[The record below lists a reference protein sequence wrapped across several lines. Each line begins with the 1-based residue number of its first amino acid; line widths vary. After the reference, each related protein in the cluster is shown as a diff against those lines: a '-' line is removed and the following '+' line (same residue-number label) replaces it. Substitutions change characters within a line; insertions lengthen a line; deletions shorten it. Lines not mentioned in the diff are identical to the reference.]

1 MEHKKMLMKLLE
13 DYQPFM
19 YNHYVQDDVK
29 NYAYLNEVA
38 DAILNLNKAF
48 VSGRSEQFK
57 CSCGDNSWEYNKV
70 HDSRRCMSCGNVQTN
85 I

>member
-1 MEHKKMLMKLLE
+1 MKLLE

-48 VSGRSEQFK
+48 VSGRSEQLLAL
-57 CSCGDNSWEYNKV
+57 CDCGYMADKNNI
-70 HDSRRCMSCGNVQTN
+70 CTGCGLEKPRARHTSY
-85 I
+85 

>member
-29 NYAYLNEVA
+29 NYAYLEKVA

-48 VSGRSEQFK
+48 VSGQLATADV
-57 CSCGDNSWEYNKV
+57 CSCSKPWGV
-70 HDSRRCMSCGNVQTN
+70 TGRCVACEKPIG
-85 I
+85 